1 MQKYHKD
8 IGFLPCHIADAKGL
22 IADLKWRKL
31 SFSGHSLQEL
41 GQEAE
46 AVKIGQ
52 FLKDYDLNL
61 EDVFELAYNDGKL
74 EKIGFRVNLG
84 ENDVIFILSREKRI
98 ITLWTNNKEDKHYT
112 LNHANYCK
120 V

>member
-8 IGFLPCHIADAKGL
+8 IGFLPCHVSDIKGL

-31 SFSGHSLQEL
+31 SFSNHALQEL
-41 GQEAE
+41 GQEGE

-52 FLKDYDLNL
+52 FLRDYDLNFN
-61 EDVFELAYNDGKL
+61 DVFELAYNAGRL
-74 EKIGFRVNLG
+74 ERVGFRVNLG
-84 ENDVIFILSREKRI
+84 KRDIIFILSREKRI
-98 ITLWTNNKEDKHYT
+98 ITLWTNKKEDKHFT